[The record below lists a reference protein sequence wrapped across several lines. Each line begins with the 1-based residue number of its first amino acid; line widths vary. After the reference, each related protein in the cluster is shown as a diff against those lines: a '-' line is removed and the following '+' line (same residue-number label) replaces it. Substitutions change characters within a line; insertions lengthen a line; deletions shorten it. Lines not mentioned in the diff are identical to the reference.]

1 MWYVALQHN
10 KENEKM
16 SKTVLD
22 DLRYVLQNMR
32 LQEGQMAK
40 VQADIVAQAI
50 VEIETLDKHIEE
62 MSSGFRDMAYTAE
75 TR

>member
-1 MWYVALQHN
+1 
-10 KENEKM
+10 M

-22 DLRYVLQNMR
+22 GLRYVLQNMR

-40 VQADIVAQAI
+40 VQADIVAQAM
-50 VEIETLDKHIEE
+50 VEIETLDKHIDEL
-62 MSSGFRDMAYTAE
+62 SSGFRDMAYTTE

>member
-1 MWYVALQHN
+1 
-10 KENEKM
+10 M

-22 DLRYVLQNMR
+22 GLRYVLQNMR

-50 VEIETLDKHIEE
+50 VELEIAHNHIKKLESYATMRNE
-62 MSSGFRDMAYTAE
+62 MN

>member
-1 MWYVALQHN
+1 
-10 KENEKM
+10 M

-22 DLRYVLQNMR
+22 GLRYVLQNMR

-50 VEIETLDKHIEE
+50 VELEMAQNHIEKLE
-62 MSSGFRDMAYTAE
+62 SYATMRNE
-75 TR
+75 LNTR

>member
-1 MWYVALQHN
+1 
-10 KENEKM
+10 M

-22 DLRYVLQNMR
+22 GLRYVLQNMR

-50 VEIETLDKHIEE
+50 VELEMANNHIKKLESYATMRNE
-62 MSSGFRDMAYTAE
+62 MN